1 MPAVE
6 ICPLRFTLTY
16 YRTSVLKPLC
26 FAAALFLHSKQHQDL
41 ERDTLNGDYRQMCLE
56 NAIFRLLDSHQKYSN
71 SMWGAVTCVFSSG
84 VRSLLQKKNVHTYL
98 YYTRSYI
105 QQTRAVT
112 N

>member
-41 ERDTLNGDYRQMCLE
+41 ERDTLNGDYRQKCLE
-56 NAIFRLLDSHQKYSN
+56 NATFRMLDSH
-71 SMWGAVTCVFSSG
+71 
-84 VRSLLQKKNVHTYL
+84 KKN
-98 YYTRSYI
+98 I
-105 QQTRAVT
+105 VT
-112 N
+112 LCGGPLRVCLVVV